1 MRGGEKLK
9 DLKIIKLK
17 DLKIRRLKD
26 LRIPKGILTFFNFI
40 IFTSFLTAC
49 RQEAD
54 TIVYQQ
60 SRRWVEKTVAVVA
73 PTSADAATKA
83 RFERTAQWFLDN
95 LHQAQ
100 LHDTLCISLK
110 LEWHDELTEDLQLL
124 GQTLADREDVMAVIG
139 PFSNDGVALLAPACQ
154 ETQKPVI
161 APTATSEEVIRRF
174 AVGTAGVK
182 NKRPFLWA
190 LTETDV
196 TFCEVLMNMYA
207 SFVRTLDYQPETSTP
222 AAMFSPSD
230 SYGRTFFDWG
240 PYQAEEMGIPFSH
253 NEQYTDDADLRRRMK
268 DYYDELNQLPTFGSF
283 SIGNFCII
291 ETIQQLYDMARL
303 RMDWWEIDPNGQF
316 YQESKEDIQ
325 EILEGWGRI
334 YFAFTNLMQESIDAL
349 GTEGADIIQY
359 YQGFS
364 PYADPTTGFEK
375 SYEVMF
381 GTKPTFAEC
390 KFYDALML
398 AAFAASYVE
407 HNPTT
412 EADSSLSTL
421 HSSLFTLHSSLN
433 DAIIEIT
440 TPHDRQLGGAAW
452 SATSMQLYLN
462 ALDQGQLMSFK
473 GASGDICFDS
483 ENYTSAVSTTYVHWQ
498 IQNGKIE
505 HRNYLSSDGS
515 HRTSSTMAAWNWL
528 VENAEEAF
536 ASEAEDKET
545 GITYPALTDQYAL
558 LVQGSNGWNNYRH
571 QADVLSMYQLLR
583 KNGYDDDHIIIIID
597 KALAND
603 KKNTEAGIIRA
614 ADDGPDLLANTVI
627 DYDNVALSPA
637 DISNILLGNKT
648 AATPVVLPKDAG
660 QNVLLFWSGH
670 GHNRASNG
678 ADELAWCHADIGQG
692 MTADLLQQTIS
703 QMQQQRLYRKMLILT
718 EPCFSEAVI
727 TPLIGITGVLA
738 MSSAGSYEQSFADNW
753 SSSLG
758 VWRCDRFSHNL
769 ITHLTASPSTTYRD
783 LYLYCA
789 HRTLGS
795 HVHIVN
801 SAHFDNLYT
810 AGPQEFFQKR

>member
-1 MRGGEKLK
+1 M
-9 DLKIIKLK
+9 
-17 DLKIRRLKD
+17 
-26 LRIPKGILTFFNFI
+26 KGNFR
-40 IFTSFLTAC
+40 FTDFRFTIYVLLPLLFLTGC
-49 RQEAD
+49 KQEDD

-73 PTSADAATKA
+73 PMSADEATKA
-83 RFERTAQWFLDN
+83 RFNRTAQWFLDN
-95 LHQAQ
+95 FHHAQ
-100 LHDTLCISLK
+100 LHDTLCIDLK
-110 LEWHDELTEDLQLL
+110 LEWHDELTEDLVSL
-124 GQTLADREDVMAVIG
+124 GQELGEREDVMAVIG
-139 PFSNDGVALLAPACQ
+139 PFSNDGVALLAPGCQ
-154 ETQKPVI
+154 PMHKPVI
-161 APTATSEEVIRRF
+161 APTATSEDIIRRF
-174 AVGTAGVK
+174 AVGTAGVA
-182 NKRPFLWA
+182 NKEPFLWS
-190 LTETDV
+190 LTETDI

-207 SFVRTLDYQPETSTP
+207 SFVKSLDYDIDNSMP
-222 AAMFSPSD
+222 AALFSPD
-230 SYGRTFFDWG
+230 NSYGHTFYNWG
-240 PYQAEEMGIPFSH
+240 PYQAEEMGIPFSR
-253 NEQYTDDADLRRRMK
+253 NEQYSTDADLRQRMK
-268 DYYDELNQLPTFGSF
+268 AYYDELDKMSAFGSLF
-283 SIGNFCII
+283 TGNFCVI
-291 ETIQQLYDMARL
+291 ETTQQLLDMARL
-303 RMDWWEIDPNGQF
+303 RMEWWGQDPDVPQPEEFKDDNLQMFEAWGRTWF
-316 YQESKEDIQ
+316 AFSNLTQES
-325 EILEGWGRI
+325 L
-334 YFAFTNLMQESIDAL
+334 DAL
-349 GTEGADIIQY
+349 GQQTLDVLQY

-364 PYADPTTGFEK
+364 PYADPTTGFEM
-375 SYEVMF
+375 SYEVKF
-381 GTKPTFAEC
+381 GNKPTFAEC

-398 AAFAASYVE
+398 AGFAASYAE
-407 HNPTT
+407 HNTK
-412 EADSSLSTL
+412 AKAN
-421 HSSLFTLHSSLN
+421 SSLN
-433 DAIIEIT
+433 DAIIAIT
-440 TPHDRQLGGAAW
+440 TPQAQQLSGAAW
-452 SATSMQLYLN
+452 STTSMEIYLS
-462 ALDQGQLMSFK
+462 ALEQGRLMGFI
-473 GASGDICFDS
+473 GASGEIHFDS
-483 ENYTSAVSTTYVHWQ
+483 ETYTSALHTTYVHWQ
-498 IQNGKIE
+498 IYNGKIQ

-515 HRTSSTMAAWNWL
+515 YRTSATMAAWNWL
-528 VENAEEAF
+528 VKNAEDEF
-536 ASEAEDKET
+536 AKSAENKDA
-545 GITYPALTDQYAL
+545 GITYPALTDQYAI

-627 DYDNVALSPA
+627 DYDNVTLSPA

-801 SAHFDNLYT
+801 STHFDNLYT
-810 AGPQEFFQKR
+810 TGPQEFFQKR

>member
-1 MRGGEKLK
+1 
-9 DLKIIKLK
+9 
-17 DLKIRRLKD
+17 
-26 LRIPKGILTFFNFI
+26 
-40 IFTSFLTAC
+40 
-49 RQEAD
+49 
-54 TIVYQQ
+54 
-60 SRRWVEKTVAVVA
+60 
-73 PTSADAATKA
+73 
-83 RFERTAQWFLDN
+83 
-95 LHQAQ
+95 
-100 LHDTLCISLK
+100 
-110 LEWHDELTEDLQLL
+110 
-124 GQTLADREDVMAVIG
+124 
-139 PFSNDGVALLAPACQ
+139 
-154 ETQKPVI
+154 
-161 APTATSEEVIRRF
+161 
-174 AVGTAGVK
+174 
-182 NKRPFLWA
+182 
-190 LTETDV
+190 
-196 TFCEVLMNMYA
+196 
-207 SFVRTLDYQPETSTP
+207 
-222 AAMFSPSD
+222 
-230 SYGRTFFDWG
+230 
-240 PYQAEEMGIPFSH
+240 
-253 NEQYTDDADLRRRMK
+253 
-268 DYYDELNQLPTFGSF
+268 
-283 SIGNFCII
+283 
-291 ETIQQLYDMARL
+291 
-303 RMDWWEIDPNGQF
+303 
-316 YQESKEDIQ
+316 
-325 EILEGWGRI
+325 
-334 YFAFTNLMQESIDAL
+334 
-349 GTEGADIIQY
+349 
-359 YQGFS
+359 
-364 PYADPTTGFEK
+364 
-375 SYEVMF
+375 
-381 GTKPTFAEC
+381 
-390 KFYDALML
+390 
-398 AAFAASYVE
+398 
-407 HNPTT
+407 
-412 EADSSLSTL
+412 
-421 HSSLFTLHSSLN
+421 
-433 DAIIEIT
+433 
-440 TPHDRQLGGAAW
+440 
-452 SATSMQLYLN
+452 MQLYLK
-462 ALDQGQLMSFK
+462 ALEQGQLMSFK

-627 DYDNVALSPA
+627 DYDNVTLSPA

-810 AGPQEFFQKR
+810 TGPQEFFQKR